1 MMCLALAQQPDRVAG
16 TQYNL
21 GRWEGE
27 ALSAMYL
34 ERDTAPFIYEGS
46 RSIEVFP
53 TCGKKGLPFNCEVV
67 PCWLNRD
74 RVGQKHEVGIVNL
87 PSFGKRNVLNSIAD
101 VCHSKPSADCDRYR
115 SDTSPVLANMSRS
128 AEGQRSKAIIVR
140 FANGLLAG
148 LPWPCAVS

>member
-1 MMCLALAQQPDRVAG
+1 M
-16 TQYNL
+16 N
-21 GRWEGE
+21 
-27 ALSAMYL
+27 L

-87 PSFGKRNVLNSIAD
+87 PSFGKWNVLNSIAD
-101 VCHSKPSADCDRYR
+101 VCHSKPSADRDRYR

-128 AEGQRSKAIIVR
+128 AEGERTKAIIVR
-140 FANGLLAG
+140 FEMLLEL
-148 LPWPCAVS
+148 LPSIPLTRSFLNHSFISGGRRSTPKQH